1 MSNKYKH
8 FNSVERKEI
17 FILQKKGYSIRD
29 IAKAIKKNPSSVSR
43 ELRRNQVKGEYLPDK
58 ANQKA
63 YARRKY
69 SKSY

>member
-1 MSNKYKH
+1 MSKNYKH
-8 FNSVERKEI
+8 FTSVERKEI

-43 ELRRNQVKGEYLPDK
+43 ELRRNQVNLEYLPDK
-58 ANQKA
+58 ADHKA
-63 YARRKY
+63 YVRRKY